1 MGDNTRRINVIFP
14 EQLLAELDALVPSG
28 KRSEVIVEAT
38 ADFLARMKVLSALQE
53 SAGAWEDEAHPE
65 LSTSEDV
72 NRWLEQLRA
81 SWRRVPLLTEEHG
94 G

>member
-1 MGDNTRRINVIFP
+1 
-14 EQLLAELDALVPSG
+14 
-28 KRSEVIVEAT
+28 
-38 ADFLARMKVLSALQE
+38 MKVLSALQE
-53 SAGAWEDEAHPE
+53 SAGAWEDEAYPE